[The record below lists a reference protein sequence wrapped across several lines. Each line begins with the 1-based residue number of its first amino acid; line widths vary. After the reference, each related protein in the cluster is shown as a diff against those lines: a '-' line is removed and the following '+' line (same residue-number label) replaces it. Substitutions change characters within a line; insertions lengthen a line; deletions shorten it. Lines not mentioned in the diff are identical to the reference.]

1 MSLRIDIWSDIACP
15 WCLIGKRRFD
25 EAVAQLGF
33 ADQLE
38 VEYHSFLLDPDLPER
53 YDGSQAQYLAE
64 RKQMPAGQVEQM
76 LQQVS
81 QVAAEQGLAY
91 DFDRVVVAS
100 SRRAHRLLQAARRAA
115 GDNAP
120 GSLVA
125 RLNEAL
131 MRAHFEQG
139 ADIGDEA
146 TLVRIAVEAGLD
158 RELAQRALADED
170 LDEAVQLS
178 VAAAASLGVTG
189 VPFYVVDQRYAISG
203 AQPPEVFVQALTQV
217 WQELQARQQPMLQPI
232 VTDGQACGPGGC
244 S

>member
-1 MSLRIDIWSDIACP
+1 MTLQIDIWSDIACP

>member
-1 MSLRIDIWSDIACP
+1 
-15 WCLIGKRRFD
+15 
-25 EAVAQLGF
+25 
-33 ADQLE
+33 
-38 VEYHSFLLDPDLPER
+38 
-53 YDGSQAQYLAE
+53 
-64 RKQMPAGQVEQM
+64 
-76 LQQVS
+76 
-81 QVAAEQGLAY
+81 
-91 DFDRVVVAS
+91 
-100 SRRAHRLLQAARRAA
+100 
-115 GDNAP
+115 
-120 GSLVA
+120 
-125 RLNEAL
+125 

>member
-1 MSLRIDIWSDIACP
+1 MTLQIDIWSDIACP

-81 QVAAEQGLAY
+81 QVAAEQGMAY

-115 GDNAP
+115 GDD
-120 GSLVA
+120 VQH
-125 RLNEAL
+125 E
-131 MRAHFEQG
+131 G
-139 ADIGDEA
+139 AD
-146 TLVRIAVEAGLD
+146 D
-158 RELAQRALADED
+158 RA
-170 LDEAVQLS
+170 
-178 VAAAASLGVTG
+178 
-189 VPFYVVDQRYAISG
+189 
-203 AQPPEVFVQALTQV
+203 
-217 WQELQARQQPMLQPI
+217 
-232 VTDGQACGPGGC
+232 
-244 S
+244 